1 MKVLTF
7 FPFIFQVTWPL
18 ERGRNTKPE
27 FSIYEYSI
35 HNWLFFQKKKLV
47 LFSRHFTKTTWIHW
61 RKFEFADLFDFTRTL
76 LNLIFKIF
84 SDNIVVSK
92 IRGNLSR
99 AEYVSGYVWSTCKL
113 NNFAQ
118 NKEDSYMCCGRNR
131 VASPLLIDRLLKY
144 DLCDASLRCLLLVP
158 IFLN

>member
-1 MKVLTF
+1 M
-7 FPFIFQVTWPL
+7 PL
-18 ERGRNTKPE
+18 
-27 FSIYEYSI
+27 
-35 HNWLFFQKKKLV
+35 
-47 LFSRHFTKTTWIHW
+47 
-61 RKFEFADLFDFTRTL
+61 
-76 LNLIFKIF
+76 
-84 SDNIVVSK
+84 IVVSK